1 MLQLSKEELKEMSLI
16 EIAFQLFEER
26 RETISFQELMDEMA
40 AALEL
45 SPNEMQSR
53 MVQFYT
59 DLNVD
64 GRFISLGENRWG
76 LRDWYPIDQIDDEVI
91 IPTKPKKKKKKAQQ
105 DEDDDFIEDL
115 EDEDFDLDEDED
127 FGDDEEEED
136 ESLEVLREEE
146 FEDDED
152 FEEDAILEEDD
163 DEFDAEDEVDEEFE
177 EDEEE

>member
-16 EIAFQLFEER
+16 EIAFQMFEEK
-26 RETISFQELMDEMA
+26 RETISFQRLLDEMA

-45 SPNEMQSR
+45 SPDEMQSR

-76 LRDWYPIDQIDDEVI
+76 LRDWYPMDQIDDEVI
-91 IPTKPKKKKKKAQQ
+91 VPTKPKKKKKKSQQ
-105 DEDDDFIEDL
+105 DDDEFIEDI

-127 FGDDEEEED
+127 FGDDEEEEED

-152 FEEDAILEEDD
+152 FEEDAILEEDE
-163 DEFDAEDEVDEEFE
+163 EFDAEDEEDEEFE